1 MKNWFVLYTKV
12 NQELKVIEQLKEM
25 NISCYCPTVMIVKQ
39 YSDRKKKIIKPLIPS
54 YVFVFIEDG
63 RRNDVFSIFGVVR
76 YMFWM
81 GKPAIVRDNE
91 IELMKQY
98 HNGLYQSVSLTEITR
113 GQLYKISEGIF
124 AGKTGKIVETQK
136 NKIKLELEG
145 LGMTVSLRL
154 QAA

>member
-1 MKNWFVLYTKV
+1 MKKWFILYTKPNKEIQV
-12 NQELKVIEQLKEM
+12 AEHLKELGFA
-25 NISCYCPTVMIVKQ
+25 SFCPTSTIIKQ

-63 RRNDVFSIFGVVR
+63 RRNDVFSIFGIVR

-98 HNGLYQSVSLTEITR
+98 HNGLYQSVSLTKITK

-136 NKIKLELEG
+136 NKIKLELES

>member
-1 MKNWFVLYTKV
+1 MKKWFILYTKPNKEIQV
-12 NQELKVIEQLKEM
+12 AEHLKELGLV
-25 NISCYCPTVMIVKQ
+25 SFCPTITIVKQ